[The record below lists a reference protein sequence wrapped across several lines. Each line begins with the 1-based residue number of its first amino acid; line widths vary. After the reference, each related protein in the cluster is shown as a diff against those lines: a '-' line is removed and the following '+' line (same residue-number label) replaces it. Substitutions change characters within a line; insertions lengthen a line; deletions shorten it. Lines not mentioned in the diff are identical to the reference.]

1 MWPAR
6 APKNLTKRS
15 ISGFISTAVTFSE
28 PAPSATSTSEP
39 PPGPITSVFG
49 RSGATWNGSA
59 RYHWRISVRL
69 FTSPSQERMFVQ
81 ASESM

>member
-1 MWPAR
+1 MFPAS
-6 APKNLTKRS
+6 APKWRTKRS

-39 PPGPITSVFG
+39 PPGPITSVFELA
-49 RSGATWNGSA
+49 GATWNGSA
-59 RYHWRISVRL
+59 RYHSRFDARL
-69 FTSPSQERMFVQ
+69 ATSPSQDRMLVQ

>member
-1 MWPAR
+1 MFPAE
-6 APKNLTKRS
+6 APKWRTKRS

-49 RSGATWNGSA
+49 RSGATLNGSPRYQSRMPA
-59 RYHWRISVRL
+59 RL
-69 FTSPSQERMFVQ
+69 ATSPSQARMLVQ